1 MTKPYNRREFLKKS
15 AGLGLFAAAGGPL
28 LAKTPWKTGLPVTA
42 AGPVSTLSMVKG
54 ADYGKCTEKAVEL
67 LGGMGH
73 FVHKDAKVALLPNV
87 QRWNPGTFTKPEIL
101 RAVIQMCQKS
111 GAAEVNVLSW
121 LDMKNWESTGL
132 AAVIQEEGAVLKLIP
147 REEALYKTVP
157 IPYGE
162 GIKDALI
169 MKEFY
174 NNDVFINMPITKD
187 HAGNKF
193 TGTLKNLMGLNFAT
207 HNRSN
212 FHQPDWTT
220 DAGAIKHLENCI
232 VDLNTVVKPTLCV
245 VDATEFIITNGP
257 MGPGEII
264 KPQQVIAGVDR
275 VVIDALCTTFWDIKA
290 ADIIQITEAHR
301 RGLGNMNIDQADIKI
316 AEV

>member
-1 MTKPYNRREFLKKS
+1 
-15 AGLGLFAAAGGPL
+15 
-28 LAKTPWKTGLPVTA
+28 
-42 AGPVSTLSMVKG
+42 MVKG
-54 ADYGKCTEKAVEL
+54 ADYLKSTEKAVEL
-67 LGGMGH
+67 LGGMSG
-73 FVHKDAKVALLPNV
+73 FVPKDAKVALLPNV

-111 GAAEVNVLSW
+111 GAAEVNILSW
-121 LDMKNWESTGL
+121 LDMRNWESTGL
-132 AAVIQEEGAVLKLIP
+132 AAVIKEEGATLKLIP

-162 GIKDALI
+162 GMKDALI
-169 MKEFY
+169 MKEFF
-174 NNDVFINMPITKD
+174 NHDVFINMPVTKD

-193 TGTLKNLMGLNFAT
+193 TGTMKNLMGLNFAT

-212 FHQPDWTT
+212 FHMPDWTT
-220 DAGAIKHLENCI
+220 DAGAIKHLEDCI
-232 VDLNTVVKPTLCV
+232 VDLNTAVKPTLCV

-275 VVIDALCTTFWDIKA
+275 VAIDALCTTLWDIRA
-290 ADIIQITEAHR
+290 ADIIQITEAHK
-301 RGLGNMNIDQADIKI
+301 RGLGNMNFDQADLKI